1 MGIHDNHRA
10 RMREKVFSGA
20 SRSFAPHEHL
30 EILLYSSLPRTNTN
44 EAAHALL
51 QCGGDL
57 NGVFKLSFDQLCNVK
72 GIGSSTA
79 GYLTKLTDLI
89 EYALHPHADTCDI
102 LLVKEDVIDFAT
114 TYFDFDDENNA
125 FAIFVNSML
134 NVINIWEAKM
144 SIYVHQRFL
153 SNLVAHALSC
163 GAHGLM
169 LLRKSDSKE
178 HLYARH
184 SRAGFE
190 RDLYEILNESNIKL
204 HMYEEIRED
213 GSITGRN
220 GIIPHKPIIVA
231 AQHIL
236 SGGKEKD

>member
-89 EYALHPHADTCDI
+89 EYALHPHADTW
-102 LLVKEDVIDFAT
+102 T
-114 TYFDFDDENNA
+114 
-125 FAIFVNSML
+125 
-134 NVINIWEAKM
+134 
-144 SIYVHQRFL
+144 
-153 SNLVAHALSC
+153 SC
-163 GAHGLM
+163 L
-169 LLRKSDSKE
+169 
-178 HLYARH
+178 
-184 SRAGFE
+184 
-190 RDLYEILNESNIKL
+190 
-204 HMYEEIRED
+204 
-213 GSITGRN
+213 
-220 GIIPHKPIIVA
+220 
-231 AQHIL
+231 
-236 SGGKEKD
+236 